1 MAKTGKASA
10 KARAVKLDADLRIG
24 GATAVFEALRAAARK
39 PEKSVALDGSEVEKV
54 DAAGLQALLAGRHAL
69 TKAGKK
75 VLWSGAS
82 AQLSAAATLL
92 GLNDPL
98 ELPR

>member
-24 GATAVFEALRAAARK
+24 GAAGAFEALRAAAAK
-39 PEKSVALDGSEVEKV
+39 PEKNVALDASEVEKV
-54 DAAGLQALLAGRHAL
+54 DAAGLQALIAGRQAL
-69 TKAGKK
+69 EQAGKN

-92 GLNDPL
+92 GLHESL